1 MAAIKKR
8 VRDGLAPVGYSISR
22 DQVVFDGRL
31 VVPKGSRWVLVICKE
46 FHECAVD
53 GHFGVQKTYQ
63 RLAREVYWVGMKG
76 GVARWVEECDTC
88 QRHKY
93 STMSPSGLLQP
104 LELPSTVW
112 SELTMDFIDG
122 LPRSE
127 GNIVIFVVVD
137 RLSKYAHFLPLKHPY
152 TANTVANVFLREIV
166 RLHWVPESIV
176 SDQDKVFLIKFWKE
190 LFWMMGTKLWRS
202 TAYHP

>member
-1 MAAIKKR
+1 
-8 VRDGLAPVGYSISR
+8 
-22 DQVVFDGRL
+22 
-31 VVPKGSRWVLVICKE
+31 
-46 FHECAVD
+46 
-53 GHFGVQKTYQ
+53 
-63 RLAREVYWVGMKG
+63 
-76 GVARWVEECDTC
+76 
-88 QRHKY
+88 
-93 STMSPSGLLQP
+93 
-104 LELPSTVW
+104 
-112 SELTMDFIDG
+112 MDFIDG